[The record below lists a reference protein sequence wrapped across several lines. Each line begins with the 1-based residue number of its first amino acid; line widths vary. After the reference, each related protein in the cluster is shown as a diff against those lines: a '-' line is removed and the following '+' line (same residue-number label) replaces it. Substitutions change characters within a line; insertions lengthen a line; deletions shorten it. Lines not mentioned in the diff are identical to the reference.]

1 MWYFKNTADNCK
13 CENLSIVEKEKEY
26 APGCDNI
33 FKTEMRPYNFEMG
46 GRDDYMNV
54 EGAENSIINLK
65 NIKLT
70 IYTMFPEFKETYF
83 KECILP
89 YITQVIPSTAIF
101 EYEIIVAG
109 STKILETT
117 GAKLNVVSVDGIVG
131 TTGEY
136 TSDDII
142 FNYNKGGRKS
152 DGGRE
157 QLKVIR

>member
-1 MWYFKNTADNCK
+1 
-13 CENLSIVEKEKEY
+13 
-26 APGCDNI
+26 
-33 FKTEMRPYNFEMG
+33 
-46 GRDDYMNV
+46 
-54 EGAENSIINLK
+54 
-65 NIKLT
+65 
-70 IYTMFPEFKETYF
+70 MFPEFKETYF

-131 TTGEY
+131 TTGED